1 MHGGGEK
8 FLAAVSGRSP
18 VLAGGTQSFASLT
31 PRTRLSEIA
40 AAVLAKEQQ
49 SVLRFR
55 PSWRLAPRSA
65 TAQTQLDDVGALGA
79 EAGFAIAEIETPQP
93 AKPLVEA
100 EPLDLVPGRLEA
112 ARPLGERVGVVL
124 A

>member
-1 MHGGGEK
+1 MK
-8 FLAAVSGRSP
+8 WRPSIAKLRWSAT
-18 VLAGGTQSFASLT
+18 L
-31 PRTRLSEIA
+31 TRLGARWRA
-40 AAVLAKEQQ
+40 AF
-49 SVLRFR
+49 S
-55 PSWRLAPRSA
+55 PTDAPSA

-124 A
+124 AEAH